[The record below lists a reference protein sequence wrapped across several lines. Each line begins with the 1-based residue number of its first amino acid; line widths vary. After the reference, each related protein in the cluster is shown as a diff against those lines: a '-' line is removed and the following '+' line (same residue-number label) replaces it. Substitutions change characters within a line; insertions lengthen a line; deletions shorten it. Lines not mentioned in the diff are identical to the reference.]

1 MSALGRGNVAAA
13 PTSSEVQYTMT
24 LIDESLSLSAT
35 SGLMGIFRSKW
46 LLDPSPRFE
55 VSYTYVTEINDGI
68 FSGYLGA

>member
-35 SGLMGIFRSKW
+35 SVLTGIFRSKG
-46 LLDPSPRFE
+46 LLDPSPGFE
-55 VSYTYVTEINDGI
+55 VSYTYVREINDGI
-68 FSGYLGA
+68 FGGYIGA

>member
-13 PTSSEVQYTMT
+13 PTISEVQYIMT

-35 SGLMGIFRSKW
+35 SVLMGIFRSKW

-55 VSYTYVTEINDGI
+55 VSYTYVTEIDDGVI
-68 FSGYLGA
+68 GGYIRA